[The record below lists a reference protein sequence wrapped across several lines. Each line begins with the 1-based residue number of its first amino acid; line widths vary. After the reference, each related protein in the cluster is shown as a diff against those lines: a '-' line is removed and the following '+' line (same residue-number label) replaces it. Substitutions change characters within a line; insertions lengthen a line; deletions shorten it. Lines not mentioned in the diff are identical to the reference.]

1 MATYKVTGPDG
12 AVYKIDAPDDNA
24 LNEAVDQLF
33 SEQGAAPAGSTGTNG
48 ADPMAPASYPQ
59 PGPTPPPEPPSFM
72 DRAGKNLRVGAQAVG
87 EGVANVAGF
96 PVDAVTALAVN
107 PTIWAKNKV
116 FGGDTPFVSE
126 PMGGSAGLKKGV
138 RELADTFGGAVKPE
152 EMKLNDRMIFEGI
165 GGATGALAGGAA
177 LARRGIDRVG
187 AIAKDKLPQIFD
199 SAVKPY
205 VDDAAK
211 VLMRDAFG
219 GAGAGA
225 GIGATQS
232 LPEEINLGPLN
243 LGRAGGGGS
252 VGVIA
257 DLIGSLAGGVGGMGA
272 LNFGRGTAQQ
282 AKTLAG
288 APFGKGLAKD
298 VPMDPNDWRPYSNK
312 SADMASEIYQGSA
325 TNPDK
330 APEFMRQNRA
340 ELEPVLG
347 ERLPTPGAMAE
358 DPGLVALERQLAME
372 DRNPM
377 IRRDQNLNAAV
388 RDTVDTVAPA
398 GADPAALQA
407 SAAAEAERLRATTRQ
422 QSEAAIGERQAR
434 VDTVEGRAGAVDTIR
449 QQDAAALGPYQSQDA
464 ATNASRRLDSAIVD
478 ETYIPDRA
486 RKNELYSAVDPNR
499 TEMVDIAPMADAAAK
514 VRQQVNDLGPQ
525 GQQIPGEFMQRIERL
540 APKMETQ
547 ESGVL
552 GPDGAPLQKEVN
564 VGGSGQAPVGDIVDL
579 QKYTGAAREAA
590 RTSGNFDLADN
601 IAALRKGATEATAGS
616 PAADAANQNY
626 RENFAPK
633 YRPGPGD
640 EMAKFTKEID
650 RDPTRSKT
658 PPSQTAGR
666 FLSSPEKVDALRRV
680 LNDSPAGERGNAA
693 VRDYLLSDLATSG
706 VLDSKTGTIRPDK
719 LRAWRNSYGS
729 TLDAAPGFAGEV
741 DGMIARAAKGERV
754 SGGLA
759 DQVKAAQAK
768 LKEAERAAGRSE
780 KDVEDRINKGALGAV
795 IDSDPDKAVSA
806 IMSDGNKSARRLD
819 ELVALTK
826 NDADARAGLKAAVRD
841 YMIDKS
847 TTTATEKLPA
857 GDSRGPLSFAKTQK
871 LFQEHE
877 QQLAKVFS
885 PEEMNSLRVVHK
897 ALEVQNLERVRV
909 RSGSDTVEKLL
920 DNNAEKFLATPMG
933 QATEAVIRLKFGM
946 LKGGGIVSI
955 ARRYAA
961 GLTPEDGQRAHDLL
975 KRAAFDPDLAMVLA
989 TRKIPPGSPAYNAT
1003 IQRALAGGAAVRE
1016 MVDEDPKPLEM
1027 TIKKRP

>member
-1 MATYKVTGPDG
+1 MARFEITGPDG
-12 AVYKIDAPDDNA
+12 SRYEVDVPS
-24 LNEAVDQLF
+24 EADLPAAAQHIF
-33 SEQGAAPAGSTGTNG
+33 SQAAAPAGPTGTNG

-107 PTIWAKNKV
+107 PAIWAKNKV

-152 EMKLNDRMIFEGI
+152 ELGIGDRMLFEGI

-177 LARRGIDRVG
+177 LARRGIDRAG

-199 SAVKPY
+199 SAAKPY

-211 VLMRDAFG
+211 AITRDVAG
-219 GAGAGA
+219 GLGAGA

-232 LPEEINLGPLN
+232 IPEDYRGM
-243 LGRAGGGGS
+243 GGGS
-252 VGVIA
+252 AGVIA

-330 APEFMRQNRA
+330 APEFMRQNRG

-347 ERLPTPGAMAE
+347 DRLPTPGAMAE

-388 RDTVDTVAPA
+388 RDTVDTVAPE

-422 QSEAAIGERQAR
+422 QNEAAIGERQAR
-434 VDTVEGRAGAVDTIR
+434 VNTVEGRAGAVDTIR
-449 QQDAAALGPYQSQDA
+449 QQDAAPLAPYQSQDA

-478 ETYIPDRA
+478 ETYIPDRTK
-486 RKNELYSAVDPNR
+486 KNALYDAVDPN
-499 TEMVDIAPMADAAAK
+499 TPINTAPVGEAAGA
-514 VRQQVNDLGPQ
+514 VAQRVEQLPPSMRAGAIDPALVEDLQ
-525 GQQIPGEFMQRIERL
+525 A
-540 APKMETQ
+540 APKMTY
-547 ESGVL
+547 G
-552 GPDGAPLQKEVN
+552 
-564 VGGSGQAPVGDIVDL
+564 GGSQVRQRLAEERN
-579 QKYTGAAREAA
+579 AARAGGELQ
-590 RTSGNFDLADN
+590 RADN
-601 IAALRKGATEATAGS
+601 IGEVQRPLNEAL
-616 PAADAANQNY
+616 DAANPEAAANY

-768 LKEAERAAGRSE
+768 LKETERAAGRSE

-841 YMIDKS
+841 YMVDKS

-1027 TIKKRP
+1027 TVKKRP

>member
-1 MATYKVTGPDG
+1 MARFEITGPDG
-12 AVYKIDAPDDNA
+12 SRYEVDVPS
-24 LNEAVDQLF
+24 EADLPAAAQHIF
-33 SEQGAAPAGSTGTNG
+33 SQAAAPTGPTGTNG
-48 ADPMAPASYPQ
+48 ADPMAPSSYPQ

-87 EGVANVAGF
+87 EGVANVLGF
-96 PVDAVTALAVN
+96 PVDAATALVVN
-107 PTIWAKNKV
+107 PTIYAKNKL
-116 FGGDTPFVSE
+116 FGGDTPFVTE

-138 RELADTFGGAVKPE
+138 RELADAAGGAVKPE
-152 EMKLNDRMIFEGI
+152 ELGIGDRILFEGI

-177 LARRGIDRVG
+177 LARRGIDRAG

-199 SAVKPY
+199 SAAKPY

-211 VLMRDAFG
+211 AITRDAAG
-219 GAGAGA
+219 GFGAGA

-232 LPEEINLGPLN
+232 IPEDYRGM
-243 LGRAGGGGS
+243 GGGS
-252 VGVIA
+252 AGVIA

-288 APFGKGLAKD
+288 TPFGKGLAKD

-330 APEFMRQNRA
+330 VPEFMRQNRG

-434 VDTVEGRAGAVDTIR
+434 VNTVEGRAGAVDTIR
-449 QQDAAALGPYQSQDA
+449 QQDAAPLAPYQSQDA

-478 ETYIPDRA
+478 ETYIPDRTK
-486 RKNELYSAVDPNR
+486 KNALYDAVDPN
-499 TEMVDIAPMADAAAK
+499 TPI
-514 VRQQVNDLGPQ
+514 N
-525 GQQIPGEFMQRIERL
+525 
-540 APKMETQ
+540 T
-547 ESGVL
+547 
-552 GPDGAPLQKEVN
+552 
-564 VGGSGQAPVGDIVDL
+564 APVGEAAGAVAQRVEQLPPSMRAGAIDPALVEDL
-579 QKYTGAAREAA
+579 QAAPQMTYGGGSQVRQRLAEERNTA
-590 RTSGNFDLADN
+590 RAGGELQRADN
-601 IAALRKGATEATAGS
+601 IGEVQRPLNEAL
-616 PAADAANQNY
+616 DAANPEAAANY

-897 ALEVQNLERVRV
+897 ALEVQNLERIRV

-920 DNNAEKFLATPMG
+920 QNNAEKFLETPMG
-933 QATEAVIRLKFGM
+933 RATGAILLMKVGM
-946 LKGGGIVSI
+946 LKGQGLLAI
-955 ARRYAA
+955 AKRYGA

-975 KRAAFDPDLAMVLA
+975 TRAAYDPDLAMVLA

-1016 MVDEDPKPLEM
+1016 MVDEDPS
-1027 TIKKRP
+1027 RSR

>member
-1 MATYKVTGPDG
+1 MGRLIEFEGRQIEV
-12 AVYKIDAPDDNA
+12 PDDA
-24 LNEAVDQLF
+24 TDDEIAGILQMP
-33 SEQGAAPAGSTGTNG
+33 APASGTNG
-48 ADPMAPASYPQ
+48 ADPMAPSSYPQ

-72 DRAGKNLRVGAQAVG
+72 DRAGANLRVGAQAVG

-107 PTIWAKNKV
+107 PAIWAKNKV

-138 RELADTFGGAVKPE
+138 RELADTFGGATKPE
-152 EMKLNDRMIFEGI
+152 ELEIGDRMLFEGI

-177 LARRGIDRVG
+177 LARRGIDRAG

-199 SAVKPY
+199 SAAKPY

-211 VLMRDAFG
+211 ALTRDVAG
-219 GAGAGA
+219 GLGAGA

-232 LPEEINLGPLN
+232 IPEEYRGM
-243 LGRAGGGGS
+243 GGGS
-252 VGVIA
+252 AGVIA

-272 LNFGRGTAQQ
+272 LNFGKGTAQQ

-330 APEFMRQNRA
+330 APEFMRQNRG

-388 RDTVDTVAPA
+388 RDTVDTVAPE

-422 QSEAAIGERQAR
+422 QNEAAIGERQAR
-434 VDTVEGRAGAVDTIR
+434 VDTVEGRADAVDAIR
-449 QQDAAALGPYQSQDA
+449 QQDAAPLAPYQSQDA

-478 ETYIPDRA
+478 ETYIPDRTK
-486 RKNELYSAVDPNR
+486 KNALYDAVDPN
-499 TEMVDIAPMADAAAK
+499 TPI
-514 VRQQVNDLGPQ
+514 N
-525 GQQIPGEFMQRIERL
+525 
-540 APKMETQ
+540 T
-547 ESGVL
+547 
-552 GPDGAPLQKEVN
+552 
-564 VGGSGQAPVGDIVDL
+564 APVGEAAGAVAQRVEQLPPSMRAGAIDPALVEDL
-579 QKYTGAAREAA
+579 QAAPQMTYGGGSQVRQRLAEERNTA
-590 RTSGNFDLADN
+590 RAGGELQRADN
-601 IAALRKGATEATAGS
+601 IGEVQRPLNEAL
-616 PAADAANQNY
+616 DAANPEAAANY

-633 YRPGPGD
+633 YRPGSGD

-768 LKEAERAAGRSE
+768 LKETERAAGRSE

-841 YMIDKS
+841 YMVDKS

-897 ALEVQNLERVRV
+897 ALEVRNLERVRV